1 MNMRKT
7 LYRLTVALITFT
19 IGVIGTF
26 YLHQSGNVSR
36 IIEVAKPS
44 TPKPIIKKPSIIC
57 NDELLKQISNELMS
71 DKYFVDW
78 LAFENL
84 NSFDCSKNFAV
95 AQVDLNS
102 DGKPEFA
109 VRGFNNYM
117 CGASGN
123 CSFWIYRK
131 AENGYEKILEGVMQT
146 YNFRCTL
153 HNDYCDIVTY
163 THDSAFDSS
172 ILVYRFDGDKYK
184 IIECGERSYSYL
196 DKQGRFHER
205 KRPLV
210 TFGKCYE

>member
-7 LYRLTVALITFT
+7 LYRLTVALITFA
-19 IGVIGTF
+19 IGIIGTF
-26 YLHQSGNVSR
+26 YLHQAGDVPHGVTVG
-36 IIEVAKPS
+36 EAKPLIS
-44 TPKPIIKKPSIIC
+44 KPAIQPKPSIIC
-57 NDELLKQISNELMS
+57 KDELLKQISNEVMS

-123 CSFWIYRK
+123 CLFWIYRK
-131 AENGYEKILEGVMQT
+131 AEN
-146 YNFRCTL
+146 
-153 HNDYCDIVTY
+153 
-163 THDSAFDSS
+163 
-172 ILVYRFDGDKYK
+172 
-184 IIECGERSYSYL
+184 
-196 DKQGRFHER
+196 
-205 KRPLV
+205 
-210 TFGKCYE
+210 